1 MHFKNR
7 VWEVPSLFT
16 QFVGYQNVTSK
27 KYLESVGE
35 EKASLH
41 PIGTGPL
48 PARRRAAGRLPSV
61 RGGAEPLAKDP
72 DVQGARRQENPE
84 PPRGCP
90 DCARAKSTSA
100 RSLVTTWTRR

>member
-16 QFVGYQNVTSK
+16 QFVGYQKRHSK

-41 PIGTGPL
+41 PIGTGL
-48 PARRRAAGRLPSV
+48 TGTSKGGRRLPSV
-61 RGGAEPLAKDP
+61 RAVPNHWRKTPTFKEL
-72 DVQGARRQENPE
+72 VVRRIPE
-84 PPRGCP
+84 PATRLSGL
-90 DCARAKSTSA
+90 RAGEIDIGQ
-100 RSLVTTWTRR
+100 VFGD